1 VPTFAGPLSSTN
13 ITYPDGFILTANIAL
28 VQSKDIDSDG
38 DGIFNYYDRT
48 PLPEPASLALTIAM
62 QQFKALAPRALISW
76 NTVANCNNHLEC
88 KRSLT
93 DTNWVTVTNFYTGPI
108 NTRVSVS
115 DSLSND
121 PLRIYRVWMEMPPR

>member
-1 VPTFAGPLSSTN
+1 MHSN
-13 ITYPDGFILTANIAL
+13 
-28 VQSKDIDSDG
+28 
-38 DGIFNYYDRT
+38 FN
-48 PLPEPASLALTIAM
+48 LALTIAI
-62 QQFKALAPRALISW
+62 QQSKALPLHALISW

-93 DTNWVTVTNFYTGPI
+93 DTNWVTVTNFYTGPS

-115 DSLSND
+115 DPLSND